1 MHTFTPEHLEHVAA
15 RILAGAG
22 TPPDL
27 AELVARAL
35 TEANLVGHDSH
46 GIIRLRQYTAMVA
59 AGQVQPAARAAVT
72 HRHGATAVVDGRFG
86 WGQPAAQLATRTAA
100 ELAADFGVSAV
111 TIANCNHVGRL
122 GEYVETLARHGF
134 IGTAMCNTDAA
145 VAPFGGRTR
154 MLGTNPIAYAVPAG
168 PGRDPILVDFATSGV
183 AEGKLRVARAKG
195 ESVPAGLV
203 IDKDGRPST
212 EPSAYYDGGAL
223 LPFGGHKGFGLSV
236 MCELIGGVLS
246 GMGPSCLPDFGHGN
260 GTLLMA
266 LKVDTFV
273 PAERFAAQVDGFSAA
288 IKSAPR
294 APGANAILLPG
305 EPESTMRAK
314 RRAGGIDL
322 PDATWDEIN
331 AVARELGVTLT

>member
-1 MHTFTPEHLEHVAA
+1 MPIFTPQHLEFVASS
-15 RILAGAG
+15 ILAGAG
-22 TPPDL
+22 TPADL

-35 TEANLVGHDSH
+35 IEANLVGHDSH
-46 GIIRLRQYTAMVA
+46 GIIRLRQYTGMVQ
-59 AGQVQPAARAAVT
+59 AGQVQPAARAAIT
-72 HRHGATAVVDGRFG
+72 HQFGATAVVDGRFG

-100 ELAADFGVSAV
+100 DMASALGVSAV

-122 GEYVETLARHGF
+122 GEYVETLARQGF
-134 IGTAMCNTDAA
+134 VGMAMCNTDSA

-168 PGRDPILVDFATSGV
+168 DGRDPILVDFATSGV

-195 ESVPAGLV
+195 ESVPLGLV

-212 EPSAYYDGGAL
+212 EPSAFYDGGAL

-266 LKVDTFV
+266 LKIDTFV
-273 PAERFAAQVDGFSAA
+273 PADRFAAQVDGFSTRIRAA
-288 IKSAPR
+288 PT
-294 APGANAILLPG
+294 APGAGGILLPG
-305 EPESTMRAK
+305 EPESRMRSA
-314 RRAGGIDL
+314 RRERGIDL
-322 PDATWDEIN
+322 PDATWEEIN
-331 AVARELGVTLT
+331 AVARELGVDLE